1 MGCCKSA
8 NQSNNTYL
16 QSNLDA
22 KLDGINIISKDKD
35 EEDEYTLE
43 ILEYIERQKQ
53 VELKL
58 KNEYKIHSK
67 SRMSTTTS
75 LCVKVKF
82 ELHQYAWKPCE
93 YIVISSNI
101 TAYDIKCKYT
111 NIASWKI
118 DDNNRK
124 SIIILLRYNKL
135 VDPKIAFKLTNLIKP
150 LQNDIHNYQ
159 DEKSQDTICQFQYY
173 SEYKKLYCI
182 PIRTV
187 GGYYENTRWHTEG
200 NANDDI
206 IAVGLYYFDLTEN
219 SKLYFDENYL
229 EIAEQNVYYTQYSNK
244 DNGTVKVNL
253 KQNDCVAF
261 LNKTEQGNMINHR
274 SVISTKGLLADIEG
288 FASSKI
294 LSFFLL
300 APKTKHWKV
309 DIFIKYL
316 LNHDMNIMNN
326 IYDDLILLIKI
337 FAFGDD
343 KYQKEQICKFRTEN
357 TH

>member
-1 MGCCKSA
+1 MK
-8 NQSNNTYL
+8 NHKIQYVNF
-16 QSNLDA
+16 
-22 KLDGINIISKDKD
+22 NIIQN
-35 EEDEYTLE
+35 T
-43 ILEYIERQKQ
+43 
-53 VELKL
+53 
-58 KNEYKIHSK
+58 KN
-67 SRMSTTTS
+67 
-75 LCVKVKF
+75 C
-82 ELHQYAWKPCE
+82 
-93 YIVISSNI
+93 IV
-101 TAYDIKCKYT
+101 
-111 NIASWKI
+111 
-118 DDNNRK
+118 
-124 SIIILLRYNKL
+124 
-135 VDPKIAFKLTNLIKP
+135 
-150 LQNDIHNYQ
+150 
-159 DEKSQDTICQFQYY
+159 FQYEQLEVIIKIQDFQFMNE
-173 SEYKKLYCI
+173 SKVI
-182 PIRTV
+182 
-187 GGYYENTRWHTEG
+187 TRWHTEG